1 MQKLERIKI
10 KISQAKEKDRK
21 HEIFGADEHKYELY
35 APVSVEEVIRFE
47 EQHRITLPEG
57 YKSFMTTIGNDGP
70 GHYGGAGPYYGIYP
84 LGDFGY
90 MEPSAKYMSQPCVID
105 STLTNEKWKALTAFE
120 EKLEHDDVEY
130 DRQYDLLFSGLMF
143 IGTQGCN
150 FQTMLILNGAD
161 AGRVVYIDQDLQQ
174 PIMKEMFLDWYE
186 NWLDGILKV

>member
-1 MQKLERIKI
+1 
-10 KISQAKEKDRK
+10 
-21 HEIFGADEHKYELY
+21 
-35 APVSVEEVIRFE
+35 
-47 EQHRITLPEG
+47 
-57 YKSFMTTIGNDGP
+57 
-70 GHYGGAGPYYGIYP
+70 
-84 LGDFGY
+84 
-90 MEPSAKYMSQPCVID
+90 MSQPCVID

-186 NWLDGILKV
+186 NWLDRILKV